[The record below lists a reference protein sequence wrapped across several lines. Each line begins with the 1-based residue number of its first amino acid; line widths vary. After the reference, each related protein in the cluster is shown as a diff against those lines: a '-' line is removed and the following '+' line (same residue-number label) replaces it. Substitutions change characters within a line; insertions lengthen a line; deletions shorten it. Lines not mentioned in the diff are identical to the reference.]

1 MGYST
6 LAAIAIAVGCLA
18 VAVAVG
24 AGVLLI
30 AGRRRWAERALPAF
44 LVVLAAGILLSFAAV
59 AESANDLQHQA
70 ERTLTYASAA
80 ERTEFARTGHFT
92 RSPGGLARLNASL
105 AREMKVDGATVYVVR
120 GRERGS
126 VIVRTSLGP
135 GTRAQATL
143 NPPTP

>member
-6 LAAIAIAVGCLA
+6 LATVAIVVACLA
-18 VAVAVG
+18 VAVAIA

-30 AGRRRWAERALPAF
+30 AGRRRVAERALPAF

-70 ERTLTYASAA
+70 DRTLALASAA
-80 ERTEFARTGHFT
+80 ERAELARTGHFT
-92 RSPGGLARLNASL
+92 RSSIRLERLNAGL
-105 AREMKVDGATVYVVR
+105 ATEMKVDGATVFLTR
-120 GRERGS
+120 GRARGS

-143 NPPTP
+143 YPATP

>member
-24 AGVLLI
+24 AGILLI

-44 LVVLAAGILLSFAAV
+44 LAVLAAGILLSFAAV

-70 ERTLTYASAA
+70 ERTLAYASVA
-80 ERTEFARTGHFT
+80 ERTELARTGHFT
-92 RSPGGLARLNASL
+92 RSPFSLERLSRSL
-105 AREMKVDGATVYVVR
+105 ATETRVDGAIVYLLR
-120 GRERGS
+120 GHETGS

-143 NPPTP
+143 YPPTP

>member
-1 MGYST
+1 MAYST
-6 LAAIAIAVGCLA
+6 LATVAIVVGCFA

-30 AGRRRWAERALPAF
+30 AGRRRVAERALPAF

-70 ERTLTYASAA
+70 DRTLALASAA
-80 ERTEFARTGHFT
+80 EHTEFARTGRFT
-92 RSPGGLARLNASL
+92 RSPARLARLSPGL
-105 AREMKVDGATVYVVR
+105 ATEIKVDGAIVQVLR

-126 VIVRTSLGP
+126 IVLRTSLGP

-143 NPPTP
+143 NPRGP

>member
-6 LAAIAIAVGCLA
+6 LATVAVVVGCFA

-30 AGRRRWAERALPAF
+30 AGRRRVAERALPAF

-70 ERTLTYASAA
+70 ERTLRLATAA
-80 ERTEFARTGHFT
+80 ERAELARTGHFT
-92 RSPGGLARLNASL
+92 HSPGRLARLSPGL
-105 AREMKVDGATVYVVR
+105 ATEIKVDGAIVQVLR

-126 VIVRTSLGP
+126 IVLRTSLGP

-143 NPPTP
+143 NPRAP

>member
-6 LAAIAIAVGCLA
+6 LATIAIAVGCLG

-30 AGRRRWAERALPAF
+30 AGRRRVAERALPAF

-70 ERTLTYASAA
+70 ERTLAYASAA

-92 RSPGGLARLNASL
+92 RSPTRLERLNPSL

-120 GRERGS
+120 GRQRGS
-126 VIVRTSLGP
+126 AIVRTSLGP

-143 NPPTP
+143 YPPTP

>member
-1 MGYST
+1 MGFST
-6 LAAIAIAVGCLA
+6 LATIAIAVGCLG

-24 AGVLLI
+24 AGVLVI
-30 AGRRRWAERALPAF
+30 VGRRRWAERALPAF
-44 LVVLAAGILLSFAAV
+44 LGVLAAGILLSFAAV

-70 ERTLTYASAA
+70 DQTLAYATAA

-92 RSPGGLARLNASL
+92 RSPTRLERLNSSL

-120 GRERGS
+120 GRQRGS
-126 VIVRTSLGP
+126 AIVRTSLGP

-143 NPPTP
+143 YPPTP

>member
-6 LAAIAIAVGCLA
+6 LATVAIIVGCLA
-18 VAVAVG
+18 VAVAVA

-30 AGRRRWAERALPAF
+30 AGRRRLAERALPAF
-44 LVVLAAGILLSFAAV
+44 IGVLVLGILLSFAAV

-70 ERTLTYASAA
+70 ERTVAYASAA
-80 ERTEFARTGHFT
+80 ERDVFARTGHFT
-92 RSPGGLARLNASL
+92 KFAVRLEPLSRGLATEIR
-105 AREMKVDGATVYVVR
+105 VDGATVSVVR

-126 VIVRTSLGP
+126 IILRASLGP

-143 NPPTP
+143 DPPTS